1 MVKIKGRYFN
11 FTYLILPFVLM
22 YLEFMLRIFA
32 HVPTS
37 FRSFMSIIFVSL
49 AVGFLLD
56 IFCSLFKKRKIN
68 AWIAIVIVELFTI
81 LFLLVYFVHDAFA
94 VFFSL
99 STILKGAGGVAKDF
113 GGNVFLI
120 VLHGIPQIIVF
131 ELPFIAMLILQL
143 KTKRLAYKRSNI
155 FNVIAFLVAFIIF
168 GGLGQFTMA
177 VGASSKAKL
186 TSKYDFGVC
195 VESFNVLTA
204 VQKDIRYGIFGNP
217 YKGNFIVDD
226 DDEEESTEPV
236 EVEYGYNVMDIDFDA
251 LIDQTGDST
260 LRAMHEYVKNLK
272 PTQKNQYTGMFKDKN
287 VILITAEA
295 FSKEAIDPYY
305 TPTLYRMYTKG
316 IQVKEAYQPYWEGS
330 TATGEFSNVLGFVPT
345 NAISS
350 YYKLEGQDFDS
361 REDDINCFMTV
372 GNYYLRNNYTSY
384 AYHNHSSDF
393 YDRLAIYPIY
403 GYSQFKALYDGL
415 DITPQWPESD
425 LELFEASVDDYINK
439 QPFTAYYMTVSAH
452 ASYEMS
458 YNAMMNKNWDLVQDM
473 DASSFVKGY
482 MAANIELDRGME
494 YLIKAL
500 EDAGIA
506 DDTLIVMS
514 SDHFPYGLQESE
526 AWGTDADYLIEL
538 YDVNEYDKFVRDHN
552 AIIFW
557 SGAFENLDEP
567 IVVDG
572 PIYSVDILP
581 TILNFCGF
589 EYDSRLLVGRDIMS
603 NSDPLVMWPDHS
615 WITDKGYFNMST
627 ERFVP
632 RDGVEVPD
640 GYVDKM
646 HQIVQNKLNFST
658 HVLVYN
664 YYDIVFN
671 NSDDSIVTWHDK
683 DSLVN
688 TLDPND
694 DIPDYDDDDD
704 DDY

>member
-226 DDEEESTEPV
+226 DDEEETTEPV
-236 EVEYGYNVMDIDFDA
+236 EG
-251 LIDQTGDST
+251 
-260 LRAMHEYVKNLK
+260 
-272 PTQKNQYTGMFKDKN
+272 
-287 VILITAEA
+287 
-295 FSKEAIDPYY
+295 
-305 TPTLYRMYTKG
+305 
-316 IQVKEAYQPYWEGS
+316 
-330 TATGEFSNVLGFVPT
+330 
-345 NAISS
+345 
-350 YYKLEGQDFDS
+350 
-361 REDDINCFMTV
+361 
-372 GNYYLRNNYTSY
+372 
-384 AYHNHSSDF
+384 
-393 YDRLAIYPIY
+393 
-403 GYSQFKALYDGL
+403 
-415 DITPQWPESD
+415 
-425 LELFEASVDDYINK
+425 
-439 QPFTAYYMTVSAH
+439 
-452 ASYEMS
+452 
-458 YNAMMNKNWDLVQDM
+458 
-473 DASSFVKGY
+473 
-482 MAANIELDRGME
+482 
-494 YLIKAL
+494 
-500 EDAGIA
+500 
-506 DDTLIVMS
+506 
-514 SDHFPYGLQESE
+514 
-526 AWGTDADYLIEL
+526 
-538 YDVNEYDKFVRDHN
+538 
-552 AIIFW
+552 
-557 SGAFENLDEP
+557 
-567 IVVDG
+567 
-572 PIYSVDILP
+572 
-581 TILNFCGF
+581 
-589 EYDSRLLVGRDIMS
+589 
-603 NSDPLVMWPDHS
+603 
-615 WITDKGYFNMST
+615 
-627 ERFVP
+627 
-632 RDGVEVPD
+632 
-640 GYVDKM
+640 
-646 HQIVQNKLNFST
+646 
-658 HVLVYN
+658 
-664 YYDIVFN
+664 
-671 NSDDSIVTWHDK
+671 
-683 DSLVN
+683 
-688 TLDPND
+688 
-694 DIPDYDDDDD
+694 
-704 DDY
+704 